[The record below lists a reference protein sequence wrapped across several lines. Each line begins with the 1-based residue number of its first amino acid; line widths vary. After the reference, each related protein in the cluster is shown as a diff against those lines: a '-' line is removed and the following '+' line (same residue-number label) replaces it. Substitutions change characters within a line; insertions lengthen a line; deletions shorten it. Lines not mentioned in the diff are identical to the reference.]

1 MLLALLASAFAY
13 DSEPQPVLLTDEAP
27 VFENVQFTTGV
38 LPSGSPVGVEFKL
51 DSRGGTELVMEGE
64 ATLTWPDDVTF
75 AASGD
80 EQKGYFQL
88 DASLDAIT
96 SVVVDLSSYGGPS
109 GSFEIDHRSLS
120 MDGRKLFTPFALEG
134 SAEPRVEI
142 VDTTDS
148 TQLINYSYEIFSG
161 VSLDFTADMTPTITV
176 GYEGVQ
182 WIVNE
187 GLITTEG
194 QAVVLNPE
202 QGADFVVDGFFRGAY
217 DGTIALV
224 FTPQV
229 AITAP
234 FLGTIPLVSFEYPL
248 ELLTDSFEQDFEGE
262 SYTFPMPLLQPGSD
276 AEDFGEVEVT
286 QLRTINIPIQNLGNL
301 ALEGTAVIEGDAAF
315 TVYPTQFNAS
325 PGTEDGLVVT
335 FAPTAVGD
343 VAAELILTSNDP
355 SYPDV
360 RVALTGAGI
369 ELDEGGDISGDPIVA
384 STSECGCAAGSAGA
398 WPGVVAG
405 LAAVAVVLRRRR

>member
-1 MLLALLASAFAY
+1 MLLSLVTLALAY
-13 DSEPQPVLLTDEAP
+13 ESEPQPVLLMDDAP
-27 VFENVQFTTGV
+27 VFENVEFTTGV

-51 DSRGGTELVMEGE
+51 DSKGGTELIMEGE
-64 ATLTWPDDVTF
+64 AALTWPDDVTF
-75 AASGD
+75 AATG
-80 EQKGYFQL
+80 EEMKGYFQL

-96 SVVVDLSSYGGPS
+96 QVVVDLSSYGGPS
-109 GSFEIDHRSLS
+109 GSFEIDHRSLT

-148 TQLINYSYEIFSG
+148 TQLINYSFEIFSG

-187 GLITTEG
+187 GLITTED

-217 DGTIALV
+217 DGNIALV

-248 ELLTDSFEQDFEGE
+248 SLLTDSFEQDFEGE
-262 SYTFPMPLLQPGSD
+262 SYTFPMPMLEPGSD
-276 AEDFGEVEVT
+276 AEDFGEVELT
-286 QLRTINIPIQNLGNL
+286 QLRTVNIPIRNVGNL
-301 ALEGTAVIEGDAAF
+301 ALIGTASIEGDGAF
-315 TVYPTQFNAS
+315 TVFPTQFNAI

-335 FAPTAVGD
+335 FAPTLVGD
-343 VAAELILTSNDP
+343 TSAELVLTSNDP
-355 SYPDV
+355 GYPDI
-360 RVALTGAGI
+360 RVALTGAGV
-369 ELDEGGDISGDPIVA
+369 ELDEGQDVGGDPIVA
-384 STSECGCAAGSAGA
+384 STSECGCGVGGGGV
-398 WPGVVAG
+398 PGLVVG
-405 LAAVAVVLRRRR
+405 LGMVAVAWRRRA